1 MKVLIVAEGKHER
14 SGSLEML
21 VRRLLSGNP
30 QFDMDDIHRRLSPLH
45 GIGGFDYC
53 KRALQWIQEAQKLG
67 YDAIVLLLDEDGYPD
82 RIKGIDQAQV
92 RMSKTAMLPRALGV
106 AIRAFDAW
114 MLADEKALS
123 EVLNRIVSCQPS
135 PEGIRDPKSVCQRLR
150 DDSPE
155 CELGLAEMYALVAE
169 KTRPSAAATQKGGVG
184 ESRVFRE
191 TSAHK
196 EVSHAPGIYRPV
208 VG

>member
-14 SGSLEML
+14 SGSLETL
-21 VRRLLSGNP
+21 VRRLFGGDL
-30 QFDMDDIHRRLSPLH
+30 QLDLDDIHRRLSPLH

-53 KRALQWIQEAQKLG
+53 KRALQWIQEAQKRG

-92 RMSKTAMLPRALGV
+92 RLSKTAMLPRALGV
-106 AIRAFDAW
+106 AVRAFDAW

-123 EVLNRIVSCQPS
+123 DTLSRVVSCQPS
-135 PEGIRDPKSVCQRLR
+135 PEGIRDPKAVCQQIR
-150 DDSPE
+150 DETPD

-169 KTRPSAAATQKGGVG
+169 KTRLEILEQRCPSGFKPFAVRVRALAT
-184 ESRVFRE
+184 
-191 TSAHK
+191 
-196 EVSHAPGIYRPV
+196 ID
-208 VG
+208 